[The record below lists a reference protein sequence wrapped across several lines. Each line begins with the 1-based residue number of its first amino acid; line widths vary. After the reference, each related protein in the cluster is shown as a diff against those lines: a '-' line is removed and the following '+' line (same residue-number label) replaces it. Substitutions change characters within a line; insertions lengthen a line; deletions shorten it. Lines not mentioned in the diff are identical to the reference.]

1 MSRRMRDSRHGAK
14 LTWWRHDVV
23 RWHVTAASPGSL
35 TSYKLPTP
43 FLLKI
48 SQLPGIQVVITPHN
62 LSQLISFLSIT
73 LNTFTVW
80 AANQWGPFL
89 VLYETCHVTPQI
101 LMYGNY
107 IHNYYISCTG
117 PPMILSYFSYWIW
130 SSCTF
135 QYVLVE
141 RVLGWSLKAAIVK
154 WSHPVRAL
162 IWPPSSILLSFLR
175 QLRSGIC

>member
-14 LTWWRHDVV
+14 LSWWRHDVV

-62 LSQLISFLSIT
+62 LSQLISFIPST
-73 LNTFTVW
+73 LNTSTVW
-80 AANQWGPFL
+80 AANQWGAFL
-89 VLYETCHVTPQI
+89 VLYETCHVIPQI

-107 IHNYYISCTG
+107 IHNYYISWVF
-117 PPMILSYFSYWIW
+117 LSSLVVTSNQNIKFDIMNSRIQHKTVFRKVWNSYR
-130 SSCTF
+130 S
-135 QYVLVE
+135 
-141 RVLGWSLKAAIVK
+141 
-154 WSHPVRAL
+154 
-162 IWPPSSILLSFLR
+162 
-175 QLRSGIC
+175 QLRNCRVWMTLKRNWKRIILEIC